1 MEIIG
6 LIIFGAVIGA
16 LARLVMPGKQSI
28 SIIATIVLGILG
40 ALGGYYLAG
49 MFGVASTGGIDW
61 IRWIFSV
68 ILAVVLIGVYLAVT
82 GRKSVGR

>member
-28 SIIATIVLGILG
+28 GILWTIALGVLG
-40 ALGGYYLAG
+40 AVAGYYLAG
-49 MFGVASTGGIDW
+49 ALGVADTGGIDW
-61 IRWIFSV
+61 IRWVISV
-68 ILAVVLIGVYLAVT
+68 VVAVLLIGIYMGVA
-82 GRKSVGR
+82 GKRNR